1 MGHETATAW
10 ALSLIFA
17 NAEWTPQGLESA
29 AVKSFGWRKSRGWLG
44 RLAAEVVEAA
54 ALPYAPAPAT
64 IARLILAAGS
74 FRALELDDEKDPL
87 FDSFSVPL
95 PGFAPA
101 PPFRDAGIPEMETVS
116 ALAAWLN
123 LPARHVEWLADVEGY
138 RAAADS
144 RSTRHYVRSWVPRRH
159 GPPRLI
165 EAPKPLLKGIQQRI
179 LREILD
185 PIPVHDAAHGFRKGR
200 SCIGGAARHAGE
212 HVVLCLDLK
221 DFFPTVPIRAVHG
234 LFRSLGYP
242 WPVARIL
249 AGLCSTRTPPDVFDA
264 LPFGAFATSPPDRAT
279 DRDWRASFGGRHLP
293 QGAPTSPALAN
304 LCAWRLD
311 CRLAGLAR
319 RAGAAYTRYADDL
332 TFSGDADFARRAGGF
347 VRAASEICADAGF
360 PVHAD
365 KTRIM
370 HRHKC
375 QRVTGIVVNRHVNL
389 PRADYDNLKAILT
402 NCIRRGPATQNRDGA
417 PDFRAHL
424 EGRVAW
430 AEHVNRA
437 RGEKLRVLFERIARG

>member
-1 MGHETATAW
+1 MGHETATAR

-29 AVKSFGWRKSRGWLG
+29 AVKAFGWRHTRGWLG
-44 RLAAEVVEAA
+44 RLAAEVVAAA
-54 ALPYAPAPAT
+54 ALPYAPAPPT
-64 IARLILAAGS
+64 IARLILAAES
-74 FRALELDDEKDPL
+74 FRALELDDEKKPL

-101 PPFRDAGIPEMETVS
+101 PPFRDAGIPEIETVP

-123 LPARHVEWLADVEGY
+123 LPVRHVEWLADVEGY

-144 RSTRHYVRSWVPRRH
+144 RSTRHYLRCWVPRRH

-165 EAPKPLLKGIQQRI
+165 EAPKPLLKGIQRKI

-212 HVVLCLDLK
+212 HVVLCLDLR
-221 DFFPTVPIRAVHG
+221 DFFPAVPIRAVHG

-242 WPVARIL
+242 WPVARVL
-249 AGLCSTRTPPDVFDA
+249 AGLCGTRTPRDVFDA
-264 LPFGAFATSPPDRAT
+264 LPFGMAA
-279 DRDWRASFGGRHLP
+279 DRDRRDRFGGRHLP

-332 TFSGDADFARRAGGF
+332 TFSGDADFARRSGGF
-347 VRAASEICADAGF
+347 VRAVSEICADAGF
-360 PVHAD
+360 VVHAN
-365 KTRIM
+365 KTRVM
-370 HRHKC
+370 HRHQC

-389 PRADYDNLKAILT
+389 PRADHDRLKAILT
-402 NCIRRGPATQNRDGA
+402 NCIRHGPASQNRDGT

-437 RGEKLRVLFERIARG
+437 RGEKLRVLFGRIAWG